1 MKWINQTSE
10 GGYKT
15 RAFDFVLK
23 GNLNNAFGWGNSSSL
38 WNMSLLADSNNIFR
52 QAPAYAV
59 TFVDNHDTGSTQKHW
74 EIDPG
79 DLAPAYAFI
88 LTHPGY
94 PCVAWQHYFTG
105 SGSQY
110 KGSTSVSG
118 TSNNMK
124 QHIDQLISIRKS
136 AGIEYDSAITVK
148 AATTT
153 LYAAEITGTNKSVSV
168 KIGGDSWTPSGSWTS
183 VYSGTNFAIWTSG
196 SSSSGNS
203 GSGDSGN
210 GSSTGTTYK
219 LVSTLN
225 VGYGKAVY
233 FTGSFDEGNG
243 WTTAIRG
250 SWDSEVNGWSA
261 TVTGSSF
268 EWKALTGNYS
278 LGETVSSPF
287 SGLTWQRDRK
297 STRLNSSH
305 L

>member
-153 LYAAEITGTNKSVSV
+153 LYAAEIQ
-168 KIGGDSWTPSGSWTS
+168 
-183 VYSGTNFAIWTSG
+183 
-196 SSSSGNS
+196 
-203 GSGDSGN
+203 
-210 GSSTGTTYK
+210 
-219 LVSTLN
+219 
-225 VGYGKAVY
+225 
-233 FTGSFDEGNG
+233 E
-243 WTTAIRG
+243 
-250 SWDSEVNGWSA
+250 
-261 TVTGSSF
+261 
-268 EWKALTGNYS
+268 
-278 LGETVSSPF
+278 ETKVF
-287 SGLTWQRDRK
+287 L
-297 STRLNSSH
+297 
-305 L
+305 